1 MENFCGRMTNCEE
14 KQVFK
19 RNKENNM
26 NLIFIRHAEPD
37 YTIDSLTEKGFREAE
52 MLANRTKDWNV
63 DEVYVSP
70 MGRAQDTASFSLKNW
85 DITPVTYDWLQEFYY
100 RIDDPI
106 TGEKRIAW
114 DFMPEYFTVQDDLH
128 DKNRWADTKAMKSG
142 NLGGYYNSVVE
153 GLNGIL
159 ARHGYIAKGN
169 GLFEVEKHSD
179 ENIVFFCHL
188 GVTFAMIG
196 YMTQIAPPALW
207 QGFFVP
213 PTGVMIMG
221 SEERD
226 PKKAVFRMM
235 NFGDIRHL
243 PMQGEEIS
251 QSGYFA
257 PIFQQ

>member
-1 MENFCGRMTNCEE
+1 
-14 KQVFK
+14 
-19 RNKENNM
+19 M

-37 YTIDSLTEKGFREAE
+37 YTIDSLTEKGWREAK
-52 MLANRTKDWNV
+52 MLAERTKDWRV

-70 MGRAQDTASFSLKNW
+70 MGRAQDTASFSVKNW
-85 DITPVTYDWLQEFYY
+85 DLTPVTYDWLQEFYY
-100 RIDDPI
+100 RVEDPE
-106 TGEKRIAW
+106 TGEQRIAW
-114 DFMPEYFTVQDDLH
+114 DFMPEYFTKQEELH
-128 DKNRWADTKAMKSG
+128 DKNQWFNTKVMKSG
-142 NLGGYYNSVVE
+142 DMEKHFEDVNS

-159 ARHGYIAKGN
+159 SNHGYKALGK

-188 GVTFAMIG
+188 GVSFAMIG
-196 YMTQIAPPALW
+196 YLAQIAPPVLW

-213 PTGVMIMG
+213 PTGVMILS

-226 PKKAVFRMM
+226 PKRAVFRMQ
-235 NFGDIRHL
+235 NFGDTKHL
-243 PMQGEEIS
+243 DRAGEEIS